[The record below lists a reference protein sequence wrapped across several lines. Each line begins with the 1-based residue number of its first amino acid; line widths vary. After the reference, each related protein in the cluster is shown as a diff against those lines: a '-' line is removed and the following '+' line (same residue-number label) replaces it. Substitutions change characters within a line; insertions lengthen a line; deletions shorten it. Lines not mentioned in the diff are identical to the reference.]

1 MLMFEDLNWKG
12 AIRRAAFA
20 ALLYLLFIYILGV
33 AYPDTFGAG
42 GMSSAIVVALVFFF
56 FYAILFA
63 FTDRSKRRRFAR
75 MKAESK
81 GTKFG
86 TKTARATD
94 PDASGDEEAEAG
106 ELRGRHNPNT
116 SRRKT
121 ARRRRR

>member
-1 MLMFEDLNWKG
+1 MFEDLNWKS

-20 ALLYLLFIYILGV
+20 ALLYLLFVYILGV

-42 GMSSAIVVALVFFF
+42 GMNSAVVVAAVFFF

-63 FTDRSKRRRFAR
+63 FTDRSKRRRSAR

-81 GTKFG
+81 GKNPKAKATG
-86 TKTARATD
+86 T
-94 PDASGDEEAEAG
+94 DAGGDEEAGAG
-106 ELRGRHNPNT
+106 DLKGRHNPNT

-121 ARRRRR
+121 TRRRRR

>member
-1 MLMFEDLNWKG
+1 MFEDLNWKS

-20 ALLYLLFIYILGV
+20 ALLYLLFVYIMGV

-42 GMSSAIVVALVFFF
+42 GMESAFVVALVFFF

-63 FTDRSKRRRFAR
+63 FTDRSKRRRIAR
-75 MKAESK
+75 MKAERQGK
-81 GTKFG
+81 KPGAKA
-86 TKTARATD
+86 ARATE
-94 PDASGDEEAEAG
+94 AGDEEAGPG

-116 SRRKT
+116 SRRKA

>member
-1 MLMFEDLNWKG
+1 MFEDLDWKS
-12 AIRRAAFA
+12 AIRRAAIA
-20 ALLYLLFIYILGV
+20 AFLYLLFVYVLGV

-42 GMSSAIVVALVFFF
+42 GMTSAVVVAVVFFF

-63 FTDRSKRRRFAR
+63 FTDRSKRRRLAR
-75 MKAESK
+75 NRAEAKGEKPRSKASAK
-81 GTKFG
+81 
-86 TKTARATD
+86 ATN
-94 PDASGDEEAEAG
+94 PDETGDEEAEAS

>member
-1 MLMFEDLNWKG
+1 MFEDLNWRG

-56 FYAILFA
+56 FYTILFA
-63 FTDRSKRRRFAR
+63 FTDRSKRRRLSR

-81 GTKFG
+81 GKKPG
-86 TKTARATD
+86 AKNAGASD
-94 PDASGDEEAEAG
+94 PAASGDEEVGTA
-106 ELRGRHNPNT
+106 ELRGRQNPNT